1 MCGEFAKTWR
11 NVKLNWKKK
20 KVECK
25 VFTCNTAA
33 AKSLQSCNTQTW
45 VLKFVRNILN

>member
-11 NVKLNWKKK
+11 NVKLNWKK

-33 AKSLQSCNTQTW
+33 AKSLQSCNTQTC
-45 VLKFVRNILN
+45 